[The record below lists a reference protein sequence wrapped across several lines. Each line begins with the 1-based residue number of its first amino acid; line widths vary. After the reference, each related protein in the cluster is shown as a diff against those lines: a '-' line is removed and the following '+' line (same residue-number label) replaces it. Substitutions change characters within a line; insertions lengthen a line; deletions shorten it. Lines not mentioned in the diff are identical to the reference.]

1 MGIFNRISTLFKSEV
16 NAGLDKMEDP
26 EKILNQLILDMSTQL
41 NEAKKQVAV
50 AIADEKRLKKQ
61 LEDEEARAVEWER
74 KAMMAVQAG
83 RDDLASEALGR
94 KGEYDSNVAQY
105 RQQWE
110 QQKAGTDRLRS
121 KLKELNTKI
130 EDAKRKKN
138 LLVARQKRAKAT
150 ATIHDTLSGMDN
162 NSAFG
167 TFDRMAEKVDRME
180 AEAAAKEELSMDFSG
195 GDDLEKEFR
204 NLKPAVNSDALAAL
218 KAKMGVAPAAPV
230 SKPAEQPYGSESYGA
245 GNNKLSKASSWDDV

>member
-1 MGIFNRISTLFKSEV
+1 MSIFGRLSTLFKSEA
-16 NAGLDKMEDP
+16 NAAIDKLEDP
-26 EKILNQLILDMSTQL
+26 EKILNQLIIDMSTQL

-50 AIADEKRLKKQ
+50 AIADEKRLRKQ
-61 LEDEEARAVEWER
+61 LDDEISKGQEWER
-74 KAMMAVQAG
+74 KAMQAVQAG
-83 RDDLASEALGR
+83 RDDLASEALAR
-94 KGEYDSNVAQY
+94 KAEHDNNAAEYGKQWQAQ
-105 RQQWE
+105 
-110 QQKAGTDRLRS
+110 KNGTDKLRA

-150 ATIHDTLSGMDN
+150 TTIHETLAGMDN

-167 TFDRMAEKVDRME
+167 TFDRMSEKVDKME
-180 AEAAAKEELSMDFSG
+180 AQAEAAEELSMDFSG

-218 KAKMGVAPAAPV
+218 KAKMAGTAPSTTA
-230 SKPAEQPYGSESYGA
+230 PAEQAYGSTDYSQT
-245 GNNKLSKASSWDDV
+245 NSLSNAKNWDEL